1 MQNITSPAFGASLPF
16 ILRWEGGFV
25 DDPDDRGGR
34 TNKGVTQNVYQTW
47 RTDQGL
53 PQQDVQQIN
62 DQEVAAIYYQRYWLP
77 AKCDALRRKLDLAA
91 FDTAVN
97 MGPNRAIK
105 VLQQAVGCDAD
116 GAFGDK
122 TKAACDGCD
131 LGEAMINYCDIRE
144 GIYRTLAQRPG
155 QDKFLK
161 GWLNRLN
168 ALRRELGLPGFE
180 GTIEPEPDPATPA
193 PNIPDLT
200 QDAPLEAWR

>member
-1 MQNITSPAFGASLPF
+1 MQSNTSQAFEASLPF

-34 TNKGVTQNVYQTW
+34 TNKGVTQNVYHAW
-47 RTDQGL
+47 RAAQSM
-53 PQQDVQQIN
+53 PQQDVQQIS
-62 DQEVAAIYYQRYWLP
+62 DQEVAAIYYERYWLT
-77 AKCDALRRKLDLAA
+77 AKCDALHRKLDLAA

-105 VLQQAVGCDAD
+105 VLQQAVGCEAD

-122 TKAACDGCD
+122 TKAACDSCD
-131 LGEAMINYCDIRE
+131 LGEAMINYCEIRE

-180 GTIEPEPDPATPA
+180 GTIEPGPDPATPA

-200 QDAPLEAWR
+200 QGAPLEAWR

>member
-1 MQNITSPAFGASLPF
+1 MCSRLTIRRWRPF
-16 ILRWEGGFV
+16 IISATGS
-25 DDPDDRGGR
+25 
-34 TNKGVTQNVYQTW
+34 
-47 RTDQGL
+47 
-53 PQQDVQQIN
+53 PQ
-62 DQEVAAIYYQRYWLP
+62 
-77 AKCDALRRKLDLAA
+77 CDALRRKLDLAA

-122 TKAACDGCD
+122 TKAACDSCD

-144 GIYRTLAQRPG
+144 GIYRTLARRLG

-168 ALRRELGLPGFE
+168 ALRRELGLPDFE

-200 QDAPLEAWR
+200 PGAPLEVWR

>member
-1 MQNITSPAFGASLPF
+1 M
-16 ILRWEGGFV
+16 
-25 DDPDDRGGR
+25 
-34 TNKGVTQNVYQTW
+34 
-47 RTDQGL
+47 

-62 DQEVAAIYYQRYWLP
+62 DQEVATIYYQRYWLS

-122 TKAACDGCD
+122 TKAACDSCD

-144 GIYRTLAQRPG
+144 GIYRTLAQRPA

-168 ALRRELGLPGFE
+168 ALRSSWACLALRVRSSRNPIREHPLRTSRISRKARRSRRGARHN
-180 GTIEPEPDPATPA
+180 PASDVGARGVIAFTCCWSSKPC
-193 PNIPDLT
+193 
-200 QDAPLEAWR
+200 

>member
-1 MQNITSPAFGASLPF
+1 MQNITSQSFAASLPF
-16 ILRWEGGFV
+16 ILRWESGFV

-34 TNKGVTQNVYQTW
+34 ANKGVTQNVYHAW
-47 RTDQGL
+47 RADQGL

-77 AKCDALRRKLDLAA
+77 PKCDALRRKLDLAA

-122 TKAACDGCD
+122 TKAACDSCD

-144 GIYRTLAQRPG
+144 GIYRTLARRLG

-200 QDAPLEAWR
+200 PGAPLEVWR